1 MRERDSVACS
11 GTSRASA
18 LSRRAGGFSSMMKR
32 TTVERSAMKAPE
44 TDGPVLI
51 PPELK
56 WLKWLVIA
64 LAGVMIAGFLV
75 LIAAIVIRL
84 DTAPQPAALP
94 LPESLAL
101 PDDAEAMAFTQG
113 GDWIAVVTTDDR
125 VLIYGRDG
133 ALRQS
138 MKIDRAD

>member
-1 MRERDSVACS
+1 
-11 GTSRASA
+11 
-18 LSRRAGGFSSMMKR
+18 
-32 TTVERSAMKAPE
+32 MKAPE

>member
-18 LSRRAGGFSSMMKR
+18 LSRRAGGFSSMVKR

-84 DTAPQPAALP
+84 DAAPALP
-94 LPESLAL
+94 LPESIAL
-101 PDDAEAMAFTQG
+101 PQGAEAMAFTQG
-113 GDWIAVVTTDDR
+113 RDWIAVVTTDDR

-133 ALRQS
+133 DLRQS
-138 MKIDRAD
+138 MGINRAE